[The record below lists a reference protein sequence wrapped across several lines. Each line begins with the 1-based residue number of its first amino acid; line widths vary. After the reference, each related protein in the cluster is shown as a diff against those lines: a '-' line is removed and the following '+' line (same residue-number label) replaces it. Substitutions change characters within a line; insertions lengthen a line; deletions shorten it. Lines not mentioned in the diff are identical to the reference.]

1 MDWRWLVLPIN
12 EEASNLLTDNLS
24 PDYYRWKRCKS
35 KRWKITT
42 TSTRP
47 ASWRPASD
55 DNGDDLIQ
63 LMWWC
68 FLPASSHYLPLP
80 SSSIASVRLIQMIVW
95 DHCGPFYND
104 HSLPI
109 KYILLSSIPPF
120 LRSWWSWLMMAVA
133 CGCVVTH
140 TSLNMFHFPIKKYE
154 SRQCLLDIRE
164 FLPPRTP
171 KFTPI
176 TWYRD
181 LFLRWK
187 IFREIIWGYCWNGC
201 WFCKK
206 EKEKA
211 TFHYLYKGDFSPRN
225 WLL

>member
-1 MDWRWLVLPIN
+1 MRKHPTFYQII
-12 EEASNLLTDNLS
+12 SPQIITDGKGAKVK
-24 PDYYRWKRCKS
+24 DGKS
-35 KRWKITT
+35 QQPRLGPPAEG
-42 TSTRP
+42 RP
-47 ASWRPASD
+47 GASD

-109 KYILLSSIPPF
+109 KYIFIQYPPL

-140 TSLNMFHFPIKKYE
+140 TSLNMFHFPILIKK
-154 SRQCLLDIRE
+154 
-164 FLPPRTP
+164 
-171 KFTPI
+171 
-176 TWYRD
+176 
-181 LFLRWK
+181 
-187 IFREIIWGYCWNGC
+187 IW
-201 WFCKK
+201 
-206 EKEKA
+206 
-211 TFHYLYKGDFSPRN
+211 R
-225 WLL
+225 